1 MKNRN
6 LIKESQGIV
15 DKPGIEWKTFSI
27 DIVNYLCENNC
38 SFLKEII
45 KFLQNHK
52 RCRFGIFSDPKQNDD
67 EHLIQHMP
75 KWLSTLYIYIS
86 DDPKSVFCNSN
97 GNFYPDFSK
106 LENNKLIA
114 TISLGYL
121 QNYLNDEGIIK
132 IVKDKN
138 RIISILIHEL
148 QHAYNYYIQ
157 LYKSQKSSL
166 NNYSGNSLANILT
179 ADFDSKNYTQQLSY
193 LLYFLDFDEM
203 KSRLHEFSFKINDV
217 IDKNLFKNYKYTD
230 IISKINIIDEIKKD
244 NEIINANVLN
254 DFTMYLIYYF
264 MTFKREHFNNYYITV
279 DADHHYKFDFN
290 IDYIKTYKQL
300 LKIDINTII
309 NKNKKICNDVIIS
322 FILNGDVFGN
332 AFTDTTRYNSA
343 KKIYDAIFIENEG
356 KFLSN
361 ENKAKIAFKE
371 VYKDIAALFN
381 KPAEKYLKLID
392 NGYKAI
398 DIFKKLQPILLNRL
412 NIFKK
417 AIDKV
422 IYNAYIK
429 NPDKW
434 NSWIYDLIKKK
445 YNMIKK
451 YYQEG
456 AKQQEKFENDQILQ
470 KAFILWN
477 KYNSQKTEE
486 NKENLDNYLNE
497 KSK

>member
-1 MKNRN
+1 MENRN

-15 DKPGIEWKTFSI
+15 DKPGIEWKTFSK
-27 DIVNYLCENNC
+27 DIVNYLCKNNC

-45 KFLQNHK
+45 NFLQNHK
-52 RCRFGIFSDPKQNDD
+52 VCRFGISSNSEQNDD
-67 EHLIQHMP
+67 TLIQHMP

-86 DDPKSVFCNSN
+86 DDPKSVYCNSAGQFHPN
-97 GNFYPDFSK
+97 VSK
-106 LENNKLIA
+106 LENDKLVG
-114 TISLGYL
+114 TISLGCL
-121 QNYLNDEGIIK
+121 QKYLNDKDAKK

-138 RIISILIHEL
+138 NIISILIHEL
-148 QHAYNYYIQ
+148 QHAYSYYIQ

-166 NNYSGNSLANILT
+166 NNYSGNSLVNMIAT
-179 ADFDSKNYTQQLSY
+179 DVDFTNTTNWLSQLFY
-193 LLYFLDFDEM
+193 LLDFDEM
-203 KSRLHEFSFKINDV
+203 KSRLHEFSFKLNDV
-217 IDKNLFKNYKYTD
+217 NYKNLFKNYKCPSID
-230 IISKINIIDEIKKD
+230 SKINIIDEIKKD
-244 NEIINANVLN
+244 NEIINEKDLN
-254 DFTMYLIYYF
+254 EFEMYLIRYF
-264 MTFKREHFNNYYITV
+264 QTFKRKYYFNYYIDV
-279 DADHHYKFDFN
+279 DPDHSSKFDFN
-290 IDYIKTYKQL
+290 IDYIKTYNQL

-309 NKNKKICNDVIIS
+309 NKNKKACNDIIIS
-322 FILNGDVFGN
+322 FILNGDALGNVFAN
-332 AFTDTTRYNSA
+332 ITQYNSA
-343 KKIYDAIFIENEG
+343 KKIYDAIFIENRG
-356 KFLSN
+356 KFLTN
-361 ENKAKIAFKE
+361 EHNAKIAFKK

-392 NGYKAI
+392 NGYKAT

-417 AIDKV
+417 AINKI

-434 NSWIYDLIKKK
+434 NSWIYDVIKEK
-445 YNMIKK
+445 YNIIKK

-456 AKQQEKFENDQILQ
+456 AKLQEKFENDQIMQ

-486 NKENLDNYLNE
+486 NKEKLDNYLNE

>member
-27 DIVNYLCENNC
+27 DVTNYLCKNIE
-38 SFLKEII
+38 EII

-52 RCRFGIFSDPKQNDD
+52 NCRIQISSDPTKQIDD
-67 EHLIQHMP
+67 LFHMP
-75 KWLSTLYIYIS
+75 KWLSTLYIHIS
-86 DDPKSVFCNSN
+86 NNLKNNGCFYNSVA
-97 GNFYPDFSK
+97 K
-106 LENNKLIA
+106 LENDKLVA

-121 QNYLNDEGIIK
+121 KNYLNNEGVKKIIE
-132 IVKDKN
+132 DKN
-138 RIISILIHEL
+138 VITSILIHEL

-157 LYKSQKSSL
+157 LCKSQKSSL
-166 NNYSGNSLANILT
+166 NNYSGKYMAKNITGAN
-179 ADFDSKNYTQQLSY
+179 FDYKNIIHNISQLFY
-193 LLYFLDFDEM
+193 LLDFNEM
-203 KSRLHEFSFKINDV
+203 KSRLHEFSFKIND
-217 IDKNLFKNYKYTD
+217 IINKNFFKNYEYINS
-230 IISKINIIDEIKKD
+230 IIRKININIINEIKKD
-244 NEIINANVLN
+244 NEIINAKALN
-254 DFTMYLIYYF
+254 EFKIYLTRLISFYYF
-264 MTFKREHFNNYYITV
+264 RYYLNSYYIKINVNDHNYYY
-279 DADHHYKFDFN
+279 DFDFN

-309 NKNKKICNDVIIS
+309 NKNKNICNDAIIS
-322 FILNGDVFGN
+322 FILNDDIF
-332 AFTDTTRYNSA
+332 DETTQYNTV
-343 KKIYDAIFIENEG
+343 KKLYDKIFIKNEEN
-356 KFLSN
+356 LLDN
-361 ENKAKIAFKE
+361 EEKAKIVFKE
-371 VYKDIAALFN
+371 VYEDIAALFN

-392 NGYKAI
+392 NGYKAT

-422 IYNAYIK
+422 ICNVYVK

-434 NSWIYDLIKKK
+434 NTWIYDIIKKK
-445 YNMIKK
+445 YDMIKI

-456 AKQQEKFENDQILQ
+456 VKLQEKFENDQILQ

-486 NKENLDNYLNE
+486 NKRNLDNYLNE